1 MVEVIL
7 RAVRVDVGSSTPL
20 LLLEE
25 VTGTRVLPIFIG
37 APEAAAIAYALQGV
51 KSPRPMSHDLLG
63 NVIVALGAQLFAAEI
78 TDLRDNTFYANLRL
92 LRDRDE
98 INVSSRPSDAVAL
111 ALRVGSPILV
121 NDELMAAE
129 GRVMELDL
137 DDDDDV
143 AEQIMR
149 HRSRRLHALQ
159 RVGDR
164 RGLRCSDEDRQ
175 DSRARHLFE
184 QQKGRRRTDVDTHRS
199 EDHFNHVKSLD

>member
-1 MVEVIL
+1 MVEVVL

-78 TDLRDNTFYANLRL
+78 TELRDNTFHANLRL

-98 INVSSRPSDAVAL
+98 INVSARPSDAVAL
-111 ALRVGSPILV
+111 ALRVGAPILV
-121 NDELMAAE
+121 NDDLMAAE

-137 DDDDDV
+137 DDDDDDDEDDTDAPNEADLV
-143 AEQIMR
+143 AE
-149 HRSRRLHALQ
+149 
-159 RVGDR
+159 
-164 RGLRCSDEDRQ
+164 LREFLDTIRPEDYGQ
-175 DSRARHLFE
+175 
-184 QQKGRRRTDVDTHRS
+184 
-199 EDHFNHVKSLD
+199 